1 MVFHIHIGNITG
13 DLFFLFKLY
22 KCNSKNWNRINIYLD
37 IGSNW
42 VVIIYLTVWNKK
54 DEDKDGDKDE
64 DKDGDKDEDKDGD
77 KNGDKNEDK
86 DGDKNED
93 KDGDKNEDKDG
104 DKNEDKDGDKDE
116 DKDGDKNED
125 KDGDKNEDKDG
136 DTNEDKDGD
145 KQKVHCTNTGTQ
157 EQFNKNCNNCTYL
170 YLYPL
175 FQ

>member
-22 KCNSKNWNRINIYLD
+22 KCNSKNWNRIKNYLD

-54 DEDKDGDKDE
+54 DEDKDGDTDE
-64 DKDGDKDEDKDGD
+64 DKDGDKDEDKD
-77 KNGDKNEDK
+77 EDK
-86 DGDKNED
+86 D

-116 DKDGDKNED
+116 DKDGDKDEDKDED
-125 KDGDKNEDKDG
+125 KDGDKNE
-136 DTNEDKDGD
+136 D

-157 EQFNKNCNNCTYL
+157 EQFNKNCNSCTYL

>member
-22 KCNSKNWNRINIYLD
+22 KCNSKNWNRIKIYLD

-54 DEDKDGDKDE
+54 DEDKDGDKNGDKDGDKDGDKNG

-77 KNGDKNEDK
+77 KDE
-86 DGDKNED
+86 
-93 KDGDKNEDKDG
+93 
-104 DKNEDKDGDKDE
+104 DKDE
-116 DKDGDKNED
+116 DKDGDKNE
-125 KDGDKNEDKDG
+125 
-136 DTNEDKDGD
+136 D

>member
-22 KCNSKNWNRINIYLD
+22 KCNSKNWNRINNFLD

-64 DKDGDKDEDKDGD
+64 DKDGDKNEDKDGD
-77 KNGDKNEDK
+77 KNGDK
-86 DGDKNED
+86 
-93 KDGDKNEDKDG
+93 
-104 DKNEDKDGDKDE
+104 DE
-116 DKDGDKNED
+116 
-125 KDGDKNEDKDG
+125 
-136 DTNEDKDGD
+136 D

>member
-22 KCNSKNWNRINIYLD
+22 KCNSKNWNRINNFLD

-104 DKNEDKDGDKDE
+104 DKDE
-116 DKDGDKNED
+116 
-125 KDGDKNEDKDG
+125 
-136 DTNEDKDGD
+136 D
-145 KQKVHCTNTGTQ
+145 KQKVHCTNTGTI
-157 EQFNKNCNNCTYL
+157 
-170 YLYPL
+170 
-175 FQ
+175 